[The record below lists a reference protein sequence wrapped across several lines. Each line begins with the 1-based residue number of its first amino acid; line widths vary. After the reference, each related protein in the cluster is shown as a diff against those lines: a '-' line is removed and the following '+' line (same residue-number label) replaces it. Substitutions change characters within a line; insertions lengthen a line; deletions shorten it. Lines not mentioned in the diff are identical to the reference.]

1 MLSSG
6 RPQFVPFLLC
16 LKSQLLTMAELEQLE
31 RELLVRHPER
41 WVRHHLASFPADYF
55 RAFDIGDVSRHLEA
69 MLTLTDDRP
78 VHVRAE
84 AENGGVWKVDVVGYD
99 AFQFLSTVCT
109 LLAVSGLSILDGR
122 VFTSQPPPS
131 EPAAAVSKRS
141 PGPKRASRPSA
152 SGKPD
157 RRPRIVDVFRVR
169 PLRPQPVQPDWDR
182 FQDELRD
189 LTRLLRNDK
198 YEAVHHRLIRRFVA
212 AMGPLQGDL
221 DALDSIDLQFSVD
234 GTEAATAVRIRVR
247 DSFGFLSLT
256 ASALALCG
264 IRIVQSEI
272 RTIDG
277 QVDDLLWVTDRWGH
291 KITSEPKLRELRL
304 SLILIEHFSR
314 RLPRATDPEAALL
327 HFSRFATETM
337 ARPDWVEEFE
347 ALEQPEVLDALVRML
362 GESHFLWEDYL
373 HAQPENILHMICDP
387 AEWTR
392 HPGEK
397 QLASE
402 LDSALAGADT
412 TDRRGIAVRRF
423 RDREVFRADL
433 RSILGLSRGQEE
445 FSNELA
451 TVAEVFLRAAYN
463 LSLQEAAARHLHGD
477 LNEVPPSVLF
487 ALGKFGGRELGF
499 ASDLEVMIVY
509 DDRTRSQAVSGNGSG
524 GFFDSAVAALRGIL
538 GSREGHAFELDFR
551 LRPYGRAGPP
561 ATPIS
566 TFLDYYRSGGPAWG
580 YERQSLIKL
589 RMIAGNRSLGC
600 EVLGHRDQFVYGP
613 EPIDVEELRRM
624 RRLQVEQLVT
634 PGTIS
639 AKYSPGAL
647 VDIEYVVQALQIAHG
662 ACGGGVRSPN
672 TLEALGALGAAHC
685 LDLVKMATLRSSY
698 RFFRLLIDALRV
710 VRDHPKDL
718 TVPGF
723 GTDEFVL
730 LSRRMRT
737 AGPESLRSDLEL
749 WLQETRVIADQLPSL
764 LVSDQINRRDG
775 SGPE

>member
-1 MLSSG
+1 
-6 RPQFVPFLLC
+6 
-16 LKSQLLTMAELEQLE
+16 MADMEQLE
-31 RELLVRHPER
+31 RELLARHPER

-55 RAFDIGDVSRHLEA
+55 RVFDSTEVSRHLEA

-84 AENGGVWKVDVVGYD
+84 SECGGVWRVDVVGYD

-131 EPAAAVSKRS
+131 EPTAPVSRRV
-141 PGPKRASRPSA
+141 PGPKRPARPSDP
-152 SGKPD
+152 SGPD

-169 PLRPQPVQPDWDR
+169 PLRPQTVRPDWEK

-198 YEAVHHRLIRRFVA
+198 YEEVNHRLIRRFVA
-212 AMGPLQGDL
+212 AMGPLEGEL
-221 DALDSIDLQFSVD
+221 DRLEPIDLTIDVD
-234 GTEAATAVRIRVR
+234 GPAAATAVRVRVR

-272 RTIDG
+272 RTIGDR
-277 QVDDLLWVTDRWGH
+277 VDDVLWVTDRWGH

-304 SLILIEHFSR
+304 SLILIEHFSS
-314 RLPRATDPEAALL
+314 RLPRATDPEAALV

-347 ALEQPEVLDALVRML
+347 ALEKPEVLDALVRML

-373 HAQPENILHMICDP
+373 HAQPENVLHMICDP

-392 HPGEK
+392 HPGQK
-397 QLASE
+397 QLTAD
-402 LDSALAGADT
+402 LASALAGANT
-412 TDRRGIAVRRF
+412 SERRGIALRRF
-423 RDREVFRADL
+423 RDREIFRADL

-445 FSNELA
+445 FSAELA
-451 TVAEVFLRAAYN
+451 AVAEVLLRAAYG
-463 LSLQEAAARHLHGD
+463 LALQEAAAQHFQGD
-477 LNEVPPSVLF
+477 MNRIPPSILC

-509 DDRTRSQAVSGNGSG
+509 DDRARSGAGAGNGSG

-561 ATPIS
+561 ATSIS
-566 TFLDYYRSGGPAWG
+566 TFLDYYRAGGPAWG
-580 YERQSLIKL
+580 YERQALIKL
-589 RMIAGNRSLGC
+589 RMIAGDPALGR
-600 EVLGHRDQFVYGP
+600 EVEDHRDLFVYGP
-613 EPIDVEELRRM
+613 EPLDLEGLRRM
-624 RRLQVEQLVT
+624 RRLQIEQLVL

-647 VDIEYVVQALQIAHG
+647 VDVEYVVQALQIVHG
-662 ACGGGVRSPN
+662 SRDPGLRSPN
-672 TLEALGALGAAHC
+672 TLEALAALGAAGC
-685 LDLVKMATLRSSY
+685 LDVVKMATLRSSY
-698 RFFRLLIDALRV
+698 QFFRLLIDALRV

-723 GTDEFVL
+723 GTDEFLL
-730 LSRRMRT
+730 LSRRMRA

-749 WLQETRVIADQLPSL
+749 WLQETQSIAEELPSL
-764 LVSDQINRRDG
+764 LVSNPIDG
-775 SGPE
+775 PDGTGTK